1 MVQPQ
6 KKPLLG
12 LTADGLEVPAALC
25 SFSQKLV
32 GAVGREDA
40 AQSPAQASERRKS
53 PFWTRSGPW
62 SCCELCELCVDKRTS
77 RWDVAGVG
85 VTECPGSVRRGGGK
99 LPSGLEW
106 RLRCTGEKE

>member
-32 GAVGREDA
+32 GAVGREDGMLLLRA
-40 AQSPAQASERRKS
+40 P
-53 PFWTRSGPW
+53 P
-62 SCCELCELCVDKRTS
+62 
-77 RWDVAGVG
+77 
-85 VTECPGSVRRGGGK
+85 
-99 LPSGLEW
+99 
-106 RLRCTGEKE
+106 RLQKEENNTCLILMRLHFGMITLNFLD